1 MASSSG
7 KREQI
12 VQNVLKDLRL
22 IIASGKFNVSNLPSV
37 IEDYFCCD
45 GSEDEGESGK
55 SDYDSESE
63 SAAEAI
69 IAQSITY
76 TILLEMC
83 Y

>member
-22 IIASGKFNVSNLPSV
+22 IIASGKFNVSNFPSV

-45 GSEDEGESGK
+45 GSEDEGE
-55 SDYDSESE
+55 
-63 SAAEAI
+63 
-69 IAQSITY
+69 
-76 TILLEMC
+76 
-83 Y
+83 